1 MEVALRRGARGI
13 AAFAAA
19 AAAGGAFAQP
29 APASL
34 ADCHGIASDSDR
46 LACYDKA
53 SGRAAP
59 ARAQA
64 AAPAVVP
71 PKDTAT
77 PIGNVEVERGSKESM
92 IDTAWDFDPSSPRY
106 DLRFYKENY
115 FLVGRYT
122 NDVNSAPY
130 LPLYE
135 AIGVP
140 PENLN
145 NTEAKFQLSFKGRL
159 WTTDDRRFG
168 VWAAYTQQNQWQ
180 VYNGDASRPFRET
193 NYMPE
198 IFVSYRPDVDLGAGF
213 RWKLVNFG
221 FNHQSNGR
229 TDVISRS
236 WDRIL
241 ASFGAENGN
250 LALFAD
256 VWYRIPEK
264 DEEDDNPDITDYYG
278 HGMLSG
284 LYRWRGHSFAG
295 WLRGNVSTGK
305 GAVEL
310 GWTSPPLLG
319 PLRAYV
325 QFFSGYGESLIDY
338 NWKQTTIG
346 AGVALSD
353 GL

>member
-1 MEVALRRGARGI
+1 V
-13 AAFAAA
+13 
-19 AAAGGAFAQP
+19 AAGGAHAQAAQAQAQAQAP
-29 APASL
+29 AAPASL
-34 ADCHGIASDSDR
+34 AECHGIASDRDR

-53 SGRAAP
+53 SGRALAP
-59 ARAQA
+59 PAET
-64 AAPAVVP
+64 AAPAVVA

-77 PIGNVEVERGSKESM
+77 PLANAQAQRGAPTSM
-92 IDTAWDFDPSSPRY
+92 IDYAWDFDADSPRY
-106 DLRFYKENY
+106 NIRFYKENY

-122 NDVNSAPY
+122 NDVNTAPFV
-130 LPLYE
+130 PLYE
-135 AIGVP
+135 AIGGP

-168 VWAAYTQQNQWQ
+168 LWAAYTQQNQWQ

-198 IFVSYRPDVDLGAGF
+198 LFVSYRPDVDLGGGF

-221 FNHQSNGR
+221 YNHQSNGR

-236 WDRIL
+236 WNRIL
-241 ASFGAENGN
+241 ASFGAESGN

-264 DEEDDNPDITDYYG
+264 DEEDDNPDISDYYG

-295 WLRGNVSTGK
+295 WLRGNVGTGK
-305 GAVEL
+305 GAVQV
-310 GWTSPPLLG
+310 GWTSPPFFG